1 MRKGS
6 GHSKQEG
13 NEPPTTSSAFLLES
27 HLSGGVGK
35 GVKFSYL
42 GIWLRNH
49 GDKNMLLRLQVRFHS
64 SNIVISLFHY
74 TTSGRNIPD
83 N

>member
-6 GHSKQEG
+6 GHSKKGG
-13 NEPPTTSSAFLLES
+13 NESPTTSSTFLLES

-42 GIWLRNH
+42 GVGLKPR
-49 GDKNMLLRLQVRFHS
+49 
-64 SNIVISLFHY
+64 
-74 TTSGRNIPD
+74 
-83 N
+83 

>member
-13 NEPPTTSSAFLLES
+13 NEPRTTSSTFLLES

-35 GVKFSYL
+35 GVKIFLSGHLVEKPRGQEYVIEATGPLSSLEHRYL
-42 GIWLRNH
+42 TL
-49 GDKNMLLRLQVRFHS
+49 
-64 SNIVISLFHY
+64 SLYYQWKKH
-74 TTSGRNIPD
+74 T
-83 N
+83 